1 MKATIY
7 TDGASV
13 PNPGRGGY
21 AAIIYWDGK
30 RKELVGSNPFTT
42 NNRMEITAVLV
53 ALRFLKEEVGPC
65 SVTLHSDSSYVVNS
79 INAWMRSWEKKEWK
93 KKKNVDLWKE
103 MLELCNYH
111 KVTAKW
117 VKGHSGNPNNER
129 CDELANWAL
138 R

>member
-1 MKATIY
+1 MKAIVY
-7 TDGASV
+7 TDGAAI
-13 PNPGRGGY
+13 PNPGKGGY
-21 AAIIYWDGK
+21 AAIIQWDGK
-30 RKELVGSNPFTT
+30 RKELVGAVPFTT

-53 ALRFLKEEVGPC
+53 AFQFLKEEVGPC
-65 SVTLHSDSSYVVNS
+65 AIILHSDSSYVVNS
-79 INAWMRSWEKKEWK
+79 INSWMRSWEKKGWK
-93 KKKNVDLWKE
+93 KKNADLWKE

-117 VKGHSGNPNNER
+117 VKGHNGNPNNER